1 MISSNRSSGMRFASV
16 NITVFGLT
24 NPDVNLKGMHQLLN
38 VPLLSTVMSIVTES
52 LSSHDIDV
60 DIKAMLIRTENMSMR
75 RQTRN

>member
-1 MISSNRSSGMRFASV
+1 MRFASV

-24 NPDVNLKGMHQLLN
+24 NPDVNLKGMHQLFN
-38 VPLLSTVMSIVTES
+38 VPLLSTVRSIVTES